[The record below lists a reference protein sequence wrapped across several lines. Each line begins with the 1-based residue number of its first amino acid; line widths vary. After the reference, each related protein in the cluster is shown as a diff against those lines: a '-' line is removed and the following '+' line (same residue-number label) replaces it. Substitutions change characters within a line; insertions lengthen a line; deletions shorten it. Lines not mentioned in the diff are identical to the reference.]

1 VSDPNAENGDDLML
15 VERLGA
21 VMLLTL
27 NRPDRL
33 NAWTDALQQR
43 YFALLDEAEADSDV
57 RAVVLTGAGRGFCAG
72 ADMDELHDVGATSGS
87 SYVQGTAPRHR
98 PLHLRKP
105 LIGAIN
111 GPAAGLGFVQAL
123 YCDVRFSTPAAKF
136 TTSFARRGLVAE
148 YGVAWIL
155 PRLVGP
161 SRALDLLLSSRV
173 VNGVEAHAMGMVDRL
188 VQPEALVRAAVEYAQ
203 DLATHSS
210 PASMSAIKT
219 QVLHAL
225 DSTFDEAVADADR
238 RMHESFLRPDVR
250 EGVASYLE
258 RRAPAFPG
266 LVAR

>member
-1 VSDPNAENGDDLML
+1 VSDPETHEDANL
-15 VERLGA
+15 VLAHRHDA
-21 VMLLTL
+21 VLVLTL

-33 NAWTDALQQR
+33 NAWTAALQQQ
-43 YFALLDEAEADSDV
+43 YFSLLDEAEADPDV

-72 ADMDELHDVGATSGS
+72 ADMDELNDVAATHGS
-87 SYVQGTAPRHR
+87 SYVKGSRPRHR

-111 GPAAGLGFVQAL
+111 GAAAGLGFVQAL
-123 YCDVRFSTPAAKF
+123 YCDVRFSTPTAKF

-173 VNGVEAHAMGMVDRL
+173 VDGAEAHALGLVDRL
-188 VQPEALVRAAVEYAQ
+188 VEPEALVRAAVDYAH

-210 PASMSAIKT
+210 PASMSDIKT

-225 DSTFDEAVADADR
+225 DNTFDAAVADADR

-266 LVAR
+266 LDAR